1 MISGIWG
8 KKVGMT
14 QLFSENKQVVPVTMI
29 DVSDWRVTQ
38 VKTKEHDG
46 YSAVQLSKLR
56 PDYTAQEF
64 SIDWLKQPKKYFD
77 AVKEV
82 SLADGQPAGDHSK
95 VQVGQVADVATI
107 LTNGENVDVVGITIG
122 RGFQG
127 AVKRHGF
134 TGGRASH
141 GDKLGRKP
149 GSLSY
154 MRRQG
159 RVTKGKRMPGHMGVE
174 QVVVKNLQV
183 IKVEPSAHIIFV
195 KGSVPGKS
203 GSLVFVRKRG

>member
-1 MISGIWG
+1 MIGGMWG
-8 KKVGMT
+8 RKVGMT
-14 QLFSENKQVVPVTMI
+14 QLFSQDKQVVPVTMI

-46 YSAVQLSKLR
+46 YSAVQLGKLR
-56 PDYTAQEF
+56 PDYAAQEF
-64 SIDWLKQPKKYFD
+64 SADWLKEPKKYFD
-77 AVKEV
+77 AVREV
-82 SLADGQPAGDHSK
+82 PLAGDNSSL
-95 VQVGQVADVATI
+95 QVGQAADVAAI
-107 LTNGENVDVVGITIG
+107 LTQGEAVDIMGVTIG

-127 AVKRHGF
+127 AIKRHGF

-174 QVVVKNLQV
+174 QVVIKNLQV
-183 IKVEPSAHIIFV
+183 VKVEPSAHIIFV
-195 KGSVPGKS
+195 KGSIPGKS